1 VKGKVAI
8 VTGAASGI
16 GRATALLLAEQGAQV
31 VCIDID
37 AAGLTETVREIHEAR
52 GIAVD
57 CPGDVSRD
65 PDCKRAV
72 DAAEQLGGLDVVAN
86 IAGIMQTHGDS
97 VETLSEEA
105 WDRTLA
111 VNVKSIFLMARHAIP
126 ALRRRGGGVIVNTAS
141 VHAFANMPESASYAA
156 SKGAVVALT
165 RQMAH
170 DCAPDQ
176 IRVVAVAP
184 GSVDTP
190 MSQRAVDSSGK
201 SSLEELGFSSSQK
214 VLGRVGKPEEL
225 AQVIAWLASEKASF
239 VNGVTLPADGGL
251 LARLI

>member
-52 GIAVD
+52 GVAVD

-86 IAGIMQTHGDS
+86 VAGIMQTQDS
-97 VETLSEEA
+97 VEKLSEEA

-141 VHAFANMPESASYAA
+141 VHAFANIPESASYAA

-190 MSQRAVDSSGK
+190 MSQRAVESSGK
-201 SSLEELGFSSSQK
+201 SSLEELGFSSSPK

-225 AQVIAWLASEKASF
+225 AQVIAWLASDKASF

-251 LARLI
+251 LAKLI